1 MRHERETRSK
11 KFGRDYKL
19 VIFGPLPTYLP
30 SYLPALPTHFIWLRS
45 FERPPFPGDY
55 RGYWFCGNWLAL
67 ITNRRRQFW
76 TTNDSGWRPRRHDIR
91 FGVLLHRCMRLPM
104 PWYVSTYAFIC
115 PNLYIDI
122 YLPRY
127 ASTCFNLCLYQRLY
141 LSQPMPLPTP
151 LSVSTYASDHTFIC
165 PNLCLYLSLPKLLS
179 VPTYVYTHAFICPN
193 LCLYPCLYLS
203 QLMPIPMPLSV
214 PTYAS
219 ICLYLNFSLS
229 QPMPRTTTSW
239 NVVRQTNTTLPSSL
253 SVSLWHTRGDSFSL
267 SLSLSLFLSLS
278 LSFYLSIAPSFV

>member
-179 VPTYVYTHAFICPN
+179 VPTYIYTHAFICPN
-193 LCLYPCLYLS
+193 LCLYLS
-203 QLMPIPMPLSV
+203 LPKLLSV

-219 ICLYLNFSLS
+219 NHHLLERCEANKH
-229 QPMPRTTTSW
+229 
-239 NVVRQTNTTLPSSL
+239 NSSFIT
-253 SVSLWHTRGDSFSL
+253 VCL
-267 SLSLSLFLSLS
+267 SLTHKRWLSLSLS
-278 LSFYLSIAPSFV
+278 LSFYLSLFLSIYLSLLPSSKTVWAKWLFKSKPTCNIRLTI

>member
-141 LSQPMPLPTP
+141 LSQPMPLTIP
-151 LSVSTYASDHTFIC
+151 
-165 PNLCLYLSLPKLLS
+165 LS
-179 VPTYVYTHAFICPN
+179 VPTYASI
-193 LCLYPCLYLS
+193 CLYLNFYLS
-203 QLMPIPMPLSV
+203 QPISIPMPLSV

-253 SVSLWHTRGDSFSL
+253 SVSLWHTRGDS
-267 SLSLSLFLSLS
+267 LS
-278 LSFYLSIAPSFV
+278 LSFYLSLFLSIYLSLLPSSKTVWAKWLFKSKPTCNIRLTI

>member
-141 LSQPMPLPTP
+141 LSQPMP
-151 LSVSTYASDHTFIC
+151 
-165 PNLCLYLSLPKLLS
+165 
-179 VPTYVYTHAFICPN
+179 
-193 LCLYPCLYLS
+193 
-203 QLMPIPMPLSV
+203 IPMPLSV

-253 SVSLWHTRGDSFSL
+253 SVSLWHTRGDSLSL
-267 SLSLSLFLSLS
+267 SLSLSLSIS
-278 LSFYLSIAPSFV
+278 LSFFLSIYRSFLRLKPFGLNDYLSPSQLAIFGLPFST